1 MIFQIDL
8 TAVTNAIGYKNVA
21 SVGNKY
27 RALKKRFDFKLGS
40 KNGSGHIA
48 TLKAADTGSVN
59 LPVAEAPE
67 PVTPKPVKKRAAPS
81 PLKGNGR
88 RKGAKAGEG
97 PVPAGTLSNPDAT
110 GTQPTKTPGQRG
122 RRKVNHE
129 KPAETDA
136 PRKQAKMTSTGDEI
150 TETLVA
156 NIGEESFYIK
166 SGGIDERA
174 KSMMEAGGDTEI
186 EI

>member
-1 MIFQIDL
+1 MIFQVDL

-48 TLKAADTGSVN
+48 TLKAADTGSVK
-59 LPVAEAPE
+59 PTVAEAPE

-97 PVPAGTLSNPDAT
+97 PVPAGMLSNPDV
-110 GTQPTKTPGQRG
+110 QPAKTPGKRG

-129 KPAETDA
+129 KPAATDA

-150 TETLVA
+150 AETLVTT
-156 NIGEESFYIK
+156 IGEESFYIK

-186 EI
+186 EM